1 MYFFENN
8 RIKYSF
14 FERPNIQ
21 KIKNLDEIDKM
32 FLEKEDS
39 EVIKDKKLLDYL
51 YSDNSECLEFINKIS
66 MNKIDFKTH
75 NNGKY
80 RILDDCN
87 YGNLYN
93 VENGYRKTCFI
104 PNNAEQFNTIWFYGP
119 CIIAGYFT
127 SDSYTIPSQL
137 QLLVNKE
144 KLNFKSINC
153 SSGGGRDHI
162 NDFER
167 MINSKFASGDLVI

>member
-14 FERPNIQ
+14 FEGPNIQ

-66 MNKIDFKTH
+66 MNEIDFKTH

-80 RILDDCN
+80 RILDDFN

-93 VENGYRKTCFI
+93 VEN
-104 PNNAEQFNTIWFYGP
+104 
-119 CIIAGYFT
+119 
-127 SDSYTIPSQL
+127 
-137 QLLVNKE
+137 
-144 KLNFKSINC
+144 
-153 SSGGGRDHI
+153 
-162 NDFER
+162 
-167 MINSKFASGDLVI
+167 